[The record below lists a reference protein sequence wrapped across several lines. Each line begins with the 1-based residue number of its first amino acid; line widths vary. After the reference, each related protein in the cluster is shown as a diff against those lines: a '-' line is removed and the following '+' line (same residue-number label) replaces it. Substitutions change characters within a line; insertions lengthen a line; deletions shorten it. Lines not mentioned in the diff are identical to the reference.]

1 MIGLHLHGI
10 MKRYFRSFTKEAGFL
25 GKASMLTDDIKRIT
39 EASALEDEIVSS
51 NSIENIML
59 DRDSVRSSILS
70 RLDLDDEGLRK
81 SDRCTEGAANIVI
94 DAVTN
99 RNAKLTRERLF
110 GWHTELFPS
119 GFNEGRKITTGM

>member
-1 MIGLHLHGI
+1 
-10 MKRYFRSFTKEAGFL
+10 
-25 GKASMLTDDIKRIT
+25 MLTDDIKRIT

>member
-1 MIGLHLHGI
+1 
-10 MKRYFRSFTKEAGFL
+10 
-25 GKASMLTDDIKRIT
+25 
-39 EASALEDEIVSS
+39 
-51 NSIENIML
+51 ML

-119 GFNEGRKITTGM
+119 GFSEGRKITTGM